1 MSTKKRKSFLG
12 GLSSPRHPPVS
23 SAGGLPA
30 PTTATYEAQR
40 TASNPIKAAF
50 NDLIPRGRRFFSAEF
65 WKRKKEEET
74 LQQRPP
80 LSQYPPPPAP
90 TEGRR
95 PSTALPLTLRPPPQN
110 TPRAPEREDEQNDD
124 WETQSDT
131 AYESLRIS
139 PRTERAGANDVFV
152 RPVDAPRTS
161 KVWGKAHRA
170 TKSLVPPRLVFVSE
184 TPPHR
189 GTSAEESLE
198 VLLARNEELR
208 PPISVLGEEMWNASA
223 PNLSPERRVDK
234 RSSATIRHDTLPP
247 LAFGVSK
254 EFARRLST
262 ASTIKPIP
270 IPTPITTS
278 TTKDEYSSS
287 VSSNPMTPST
297 LAQDRESDSDIS
309 DWDASASEDEDSST
323 LKPSLRTRS
332 EYAGMLRGGG
342 HERAKSTSFA
352 EGGTGTGSFTTASES
367 WDEDFDI
374 APSSPL
380 SGQSESEE
388 EDSTTLQQP
397 RRPMTARSTTIP
409 GDRAHGASGKED
421 RGSVKF
427 SVPTI
432 IVERQASLRGHLSN
446 VKEFAKLVEEL
457 KTLLTR
463 RHAYR
468 DGDEEGEDEDDVLWA
483 EVEAVLDLAST
494 DPETSTPRSRPRPR
508 TSPPSLS
515 SSTTSVA
522 TSTSATTSPDLPLD
536 GGGGNVARR
545 VDIKMDARSVMG
557 KLRGRA
563 YTVNE
568 RVHVDTETL
577 PGLVEYV
584 RGLRQRLVVSLGEV

>member
-12 GLSSPRHPPVS
+12 GLSSPRHPPMS
-23 SAGGLPA
+23 SAGGLPT
-30 PTTATYEAQR
+30 PTTATFQAQR

-50 NDLIPRGRRFFSAEF
+50 SDLIPRGRRFFSAEF
-65 WKRKKEEET
+65 WRRKKEEET
-74 LQQRPP
+74 LQQRPS
-80 LSQYPPPPAP
+80 LSQCPPPPAP

-95 PSTALPLTLRPPPQN
+95 PSTALPPTLRPPPLH
-110 TPRAPEREDEQNDD
+110 TPHAPEREVEQNDD

-131 AYESLRIS
+131 AYESLRTS
-139 PRTERAGANDVFV
+139 PRTERARADDVFAP
-152 RPVDAPRTS
+152 PVDAPRSS

-170 TKSLVPPRLVFVSE
+170 TKSLVPPRLAFVSE
-184 TPPHR
+184 TPPSR

-198 VLLARNEELR
+198 VLLARKEELR
-208 PPISVLGEEMWNASA
+208 PPIPVLGEEMWNASA

-234 RSSATIRHDTLPP
+234 RSSTATIRHDTLPP
-247 LAFGVSK
+247 PAFGVSN
-254 EFARRLST
+254 EFVRRPST
-262 ASTIKPIP
+262 ASTIKPMA

-278 TTKDEYSSS
+278 ITKEEYSSS
-287 VSSNPMTPST
+287 VSSNAMTPST

-323 LKPSLRTRS
+323 LKPSLPTRS

-342 HERAKSTSFA
+342 HERAKSTSFV
-352 EGGTGTGSFTTASES
+352 EGGSGTGSFSTAGES

-388 EDSTTLQQP
+388 EDSITLQQP

-409 GDRAHGASGKED
+409 GDRASRASGKGG
-421 RGSVKF
+421 RGSVRF
-427 SVPTI
+427 SVPTS
-432 IVERQASLRGHLSN
+432 IVERQASIRGHLTN

-457 KTLLTR
+457 KTLLA

-468 DGDEEGEDEDDVLWA
+468 DDEEGEDGVLWA
-483 EVEAVLDLAST
+483 EAEAVLDFAST
-494 DPETSTPRSRPRPR
+494 DPETSTPRPRPRPRPR

-522 TSTSATTSPDLPLD
+522 TSTTTTPDIPLGFSHEGAE
-536 GGGGNVARR
+536 GGKDSRR
-545 VDIKMDARSVMG
+545 IRMDARSVMG
-557 KLRGRA
+557 KVRGRA
-563 YTVNE
+563 YTVDE
-568 RVHVDTETL
+568 SVHVDTETL

-584 RGLRQRLVVSLGEV
+584 RGLRERLVVSLGEA